1 MPGTVRVRDLIR
13 VVRSCKTAQAE
24 RDIISKECAYIRTAF
39 KGDDSDARARNMAKL
54 LYIHMLGYPAHFGQV
69 SNPNTSYTGPNP
81 PTNSLSL
88 CFSLS
93 LWWRQME
100 TLKLIVSPRFSDKRL
115 GYLGAMMLLD
125 ERQDIHILITNS
137 LKK

>member
-24 RDIISKECAYIRTAF
+24 RDVISKECAYIRTAF

-69 SNPNTSYTGPNP
+69 DTHT
-81 PTNSLSL
+81 
-88 CFSLS
+88 
-93 LWWRQME
+93 Q
-100 TLKLIVSPRFSDKRL
+100 
-115 GYLGAMMLLD
+115 
-125 ERQDIHILITNS
+125 Q
-137 LKK
+137 